1 MNFVNEEKKEEKKQ
15 ENINNNNVFQSF
27 DKTDY
32 RIISLLV
39 LDYDNKKIS
48 STLKIPLSTIQRRTR
63 RILQSGIVKQE
74 YTPNFKM
81 LGIKKGLLHTYLQ
94 DGQLRKTAEK
104 ISEKEGIISVAIH
117 VGNSDVVS
125 EFAYEASEDLVDIIA
140 EIKEIGG
147 VDRVMWS
154 EEIVKLSTHKENLMK
169 SFRKYWNNNSNN
181 NTNQKNNNNG
191 TRRKNHNNSNN

>member
-181 NTNQKNNNNG
+181 TNQKNNNNG